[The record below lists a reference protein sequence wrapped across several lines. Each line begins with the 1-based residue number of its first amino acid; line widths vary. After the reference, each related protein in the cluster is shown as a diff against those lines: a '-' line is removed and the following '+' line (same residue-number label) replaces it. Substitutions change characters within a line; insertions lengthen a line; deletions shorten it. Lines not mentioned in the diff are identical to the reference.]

1 VSDAPEIKVS
11 NNSGANRFEVS
22 IGQDVAM
29 LQYEMR
35 GDAIDLMH
43 TIVPPQLEGEGIGTA
58 LAEYALEY
66 ARLNSLCVIP
76 TCSFVAAYIQSH
88 PAYADLVA
96 KQ

>member
-22 IGQDVAM
+22 VGQDVAM

-35 GDAIDLMH
+35 GDTIDLTH